1 MAHTPGT
8 AVIPGG
14 ESSDG
19 SRRSRNDRPD
29 RTERHDRPERYDR
42 PDRHDRF
49 SRDRGRNGSRIVL
62 DEISKRIIEQLQ
74 QDGRRSYAAIGKVV
88 GLSEAAVRQRVQ
100 RLVDGGVMQIV
111 AVTDPMTLGFHRQTM
126 IGIKC
131 EGDLERVADHL
142 AGMDEIDYVV
152 ITSGSFDLL
161 VEVVCEDDDQLLEI
175 LSRVRMAPTVTSTE
189 TFVYL
194 KLRKQTYS
202 WGTR

>member
-1 MAHTPGT
+1 MT
-8 AVIPGG
+8 
-14 ESSDG
+14 
-19 SRRSRNDRPD
+19 
-29 RTERHDRPERYDR
+29 
-42 PDRHDRF
+42 
-49 SRDRGRNGSRIVL
+49 RIVL
-62 DEISKRIIEQLQ
+62 DETSKRIVEQLQ
-74 QDGRRSYAAIGKVV
+74 QDGRRSYAAIGKAI

-100 RLVDGGVMQIV
+100 RLIDAGVMQIV

-161 VEVVCEDDDQLLEI
+161 VEVVCEDDDHLLEI
-175 LSRVRMAPTVTSTE
+175 LSQVRMVPTVTSTE